1 MGVIN
6 VTPDSFSDGGRFAHA
21 AAAADAGAAMVDAGA
36 SVVDIGGESTRP
48 GASPVSATEEIDRVL
63 PVVEALRKVDAVLSV
78 DTSKAAV
85 AAAAIRSGAGMVN
98 DVRAAR
104 GEGMLDVIAR
114 SRVAVCLMHMR
125 GQPRTMQRAPT
136 YTDVVR
142 EVASFLA
149 ARVAACRAVG
159 VGDRSMLLDPGIG
172 FGKTVA
178 HNLVLLRNLAALSP
192 EGLPIL
198 VGMSRKSTLGHLTGK
213 STDGRLAGSIAAA
226 VLAVMCGAAMVR
238 AHDVGETVDA
248 LKIVGAVAGVAEV
261 AEEAAPCPQ

>member
-48 GASPVSATEEIDRVL
+48 GASPVSAAEEIDRVL
-63 PVVEALRKVDAVLSV
+63 PVVEALRNVGAVLSI
-78 DTSKAAV
+78 DTGKAAV

-149 ARVAACRAVG
+149 ARVAACRAAG

-178 HNLVLLRNLAALSP
+178 HNLVLLRNPRRPLSGGLADPGGDVAQEHP
-192 EGLPIL
+192 GDT
-198 VGMSRKSTLGHLTGK
+198 SRANPPMGVWPV
-213 STDGRLAGSIAAA
+213 
-226 VLAVMCGAAMVR
+226 VLR
-238 AHDVGETVDA
+238 RRS
-248 LKIVGAVAGVAEV
+248 LR
-261 AEEAAPCPQ
+261 